1 MITTVS
7 SVKYPSPYTVINF
20 HLLLSTFKIY
30 CLNSFQTCN
39 EILTIVSIPYLTL
52 LGFIYN

>member
-20 HLLLSTFKIY
+20 HLLISTFKIY

-52 LGFIYN
+52 LGFYL

>member
-7 SVKYPSPYTVINF
+7 SVKYPSPYIVIN
-20 HLLLSTFKIY
+20 LCLVISTFKIY

-39 EILTIVSIPYLTL
+39 EILTIVIIPYLTL
-52 LGFIYN
+52 IGLYL